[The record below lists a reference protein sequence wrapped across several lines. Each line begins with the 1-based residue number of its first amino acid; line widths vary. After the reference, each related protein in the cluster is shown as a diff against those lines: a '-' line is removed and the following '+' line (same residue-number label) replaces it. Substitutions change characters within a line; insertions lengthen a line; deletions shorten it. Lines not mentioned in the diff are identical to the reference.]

1 LTSSQSVDLVDRLT
15 GLAPLAE
22 VKPATQHCARLHRK
36 NAFGLSSIS
45 AFVTYCAAVGAS
57 YFAQLVIARAVGAT
71 SYGYYSYV
79 LAWTTI
85 LAYVAALG
93 FDVSLLRL
101 VASYKAGDAW
111 ALVKGVI
118 RYAECRSAA
127 CGVAI
132 ALLGVAAIA
141 TFGDARDTE
150 LNTTF
155 ILGFMV
161 VPILALLWIR
171 AAAVRALGG
180 VMAAL
185 IPDRLVRDGL
195 LLVLVW
201 FAARIWNG
209 RMDATF
215 VMSGTLTSALAGLAL
230 VSVMKR
236 RWTPLSLDRAAAAA
250 SAAPMWRRTA
260 LPLVLI
266 AVAESAMNRTG
277 IVLLGWEGHTSEAGV
292 FALIFNV
299 TSIVVLPRVAV
310 NTRFAPMV
318 SELFTTSNRAAL
330 QLLTAKA
337 TGWSLFGGAVIALP
351 LWLTGEWILSQF
363 GAVFQV
369 GLVPLRILLF
379 TQLIAAGAGSQIFLM
394 TMTGHERSAALIVTL
409 SAIGNVL
416 LAAMLINR
424 CGIIGAAVASGITLV
439 IMNVIMAT
447 VIRIRLGLAPGAVA
461 LVTTRRLA
469 KAS

>member
-1 LTSSQSVDLVDRLT
+1 LTSPQSVDLVDRFT
-15 GLAPLAE
+15 DQAPLAE
-22 VKPATQHCARLHRK
+22 VKPVIQRHACLERK
-36 NAFGLSSIS
+36 NAFELSGAF

-57 YFAQLVIARAVGAT
+57 YFAQLIIARAVGAT

-79 LAWTTI
+79 LAWITI

-101 VASYKAGDAW
+101 VASYKARDAW
-111 ALVKGVI
+111 ALAKGAI
-118 RYAECRSAA
+118 RYAERRSAA
-127 CGVAI
+127 SGVAI
-132 ALLGVAAIA
+132 ALLGIAAVAI
-141 TFGDARDTE
+141 FGDARDTE
-150 LNTTF
+150 LNATF

-201 FAARIWNG
+201 FASRIWNG
-209 RMDATF
+209 RIDATL
-215 VMSGTLTSALAGLAL
+215 VMAGTLTSSLAGLAL
-230 VSVMKR
+230 VTALKR
-236 RWTPLSLDRAAAAA
+236 RWTPLSLDRAAAA
-250 SAAPMWRRTA
+250 SAAPTWRRSA
-260 LPLVLI
+260 MPLVLI

-277 IVLLGWEGHTSEAGV
+277 IVLLGCEGHTSEAGV

-318 SELFTTSNRAAL
+318 SELFTTGDRAAL

-337 TGWSLFGGAVIALP
+337 TGWSLFGGALIAMP
-351 LWLTGEWILSQF
+351 LWFFGEWILSQF
-363 GAVFQV
+363 GAAFQV
-369 GLVPLRILLF
+369 GLVPLQILLL
-379 TQLIAAGAGSQIFLM
+379 TQIIAAVAGSQIFLM
-394 TMTGHERSAALIVTL
+394 TMTGHERSAALIVTM

-416 LAAMLINR
+416 LAAMLIHR
-424 CGIIGAAVASGITLV
+424 GGIVGAAAASAITLL
-439 IMNVIMAT
+439 IMNVIMAIM
-447 VIRIRLGLAPGAVA
+447 IRRRLGLAPGAVA
-461 LVTTRRLA
+461 LVTTRRFA

>member
-1 LTSSQSVDLVDRLT
+1 LISPPPVDLVDRFT
-15 GLAPLAE
+15 DLAPLAE
-22 VKPATQHCARLHRK
+22 VKPTRQHYARLRRK
-36 NAFGLSSIS
+36 NAFELGSIS
-45 AFVTYCAAVGAS
+45 AFVTYSAAVGAS

-79 LAWTTI
+79 LAWITI

-111 ALVKGVI
+111 ALAKGVI
-118 RYAECRSAA
+118 RYAERRSAA
-127 CGVAI
+127 CGVVI
-132 ALLGVAAIA
+132 GVLGIVAIA
-141 TFGDARDTE
+141 TFGDVRDTE
-150 LNTTF
+150 LKTTF
-155 ILGFMV
+155 IVGFMV

-201 FAARIWNG
+201 FAARIWNA
-209 RMDATF
+209 RIDATL
-215 VMSGTLTSALAGLAL
+215 VMAGTLTSSLAGLAL

-236 RWTPLSLDRAAAAA
+236 RWTPLSLDRAATA

-292 FALIFNV
+292 FALIFNI
-299 TSIVVLPRVAV
+299 TSIVVLPRVAL

-318 SELFTTSNRAAL
+318 SELFTTGDRAAL

-337 TGWSLFGGAVIALP
+337 TGWSLFGGALIALP
-351 LWLTGEWILSQF
+351 LWLSGEWMLSQF
-363 GAVFQV
+363 GAAFQV
-369 GLVPLRILLF
+369 GLVPLRILLS
-379 TQLIAAGAGSQIFLM
+379 TQLIAAGTGSQIFLM

-424 CGIIGAAVASGITLV
+424 CGIIGAAVASAITLL

-447 VIRIRLGLAPGAVA
+447 MIRRRLGMAPGAVA
-461 LVTTRRLA
+461 LVMRRRVA

>member
-1 LTSSQSVDLVDRLT
+1 LISPPPVDLVDRFT
-15 GLAPLAE
+15 DLAPLAE
-22 VKPATQHCARLHRK
+22 VKPTRQHYARLRRK
-36 NAFGLSSIS
+36 NAFELGSIS

-79 LAWTTI
+79 LAWITI

-111 ALVKGVI
+111 ALAKGVI
-118 RYAECRSAA
+118 RYAERRSAA
-127 CGVAI
+127 CGVVI
-132 ALLGVAAIA
+132 GVLGIVAIA
-141 TFGDARDTE
+141 TFGDVRDTE
-150 LNTTF
+150 LKTTF
-155 ILGFMV
+155 IVGFMV

-201 FAARIWNG
+201 FAARIWNA
-209 RMDATF
+209 RIDATL
-215 VMSGTLTSALAGLAL
+215 VMAGTLTSSLAGLAL

-236 RWTPLSLDRAAAAA
+236 RWTPLSLDRAATA

-292 FALIFNV
+292 FALIFNI
-299 TSIVVLPRVAV
+299 TSIVVLPRVAL

-318 SELFTTSNRAAL
+318 SELFTTGDRAAL

-337 TGWSLFGGAVIALP
+337 TGWSLFGGALIALP
-351 LWLTGEWILSQF
+351 LWLSGEWMLSQF
-363 GAVFQV
+363 GAAFQV
-369 GLVPLRILLF
+369 GLVPLRILLS
-379 TQLIAAGAGSQIFLM
+379 TQLIAAGTGSQIFLM

-424 CGIIGAAVASGITLV
+424 CGIIGAAVASAITLL

-447 VIRIRLGLAPGAVA
+447 MIRRRLGMAPGAVA
-461 LVTTRRLA
+461 LVMRRRVA